1 MRLRVYDGSPTTTW
15 RTPSAIDASS
25 RALDG
30 RASREANPGGALAA
44 SNRHGPDAQSAVKTF
59 VIVIVGVVIATLAAV
74 ATLATTRRHAP
85 VGESQRETR
94 VLTGFSRIEVVGMAE
109 VRLRQGATEGAT
121 VEATG
126 RLLSRIRT
134 EVRDRTLFIDVA
146 QERQWS
152 DWMHWSGPRRT
163 PRVTVDFIKPERL
176 ESAGAVKIAA
186 ESIRADELRLDFS
199 GASSVRIANL
209 QASGLHLEGS
219 RATKVDLAGKVRTQ
233 VVGLSGAGSYSA
245 TGLESDRAE
254 VHVSG
259 AGKAFVNART
269 SLAVEISGAG
279 LVEYLGDPK
288 LEQDISRGGQVR
300 RRRG

>member
-1 MRLRVYDGSPTTTW
+1 
-15 RTPSAIDASS
+15 
-25 RALDG
+25 
-30 RASREANPGGALAA
+30 
-44 SNRHGPDAQSAVKTF
+44 VKTF
-59 VIVIVGVVIATLAAV
+59 VIVIVGVIIATLAAV

-94 VLTGFSRIEVVGMAE
+94 VLAGFSRIEIVGMAD
-109 VRLRQGATEGAT
+109 VRLRQGTTEGAT

-126 RLLSRIRT
+126 RLLPRIRT

-163 PRVTVDFIKPERL
+163 PRVTVDFIKLERL

-209 QASGLHLEGS
+209 QASGLRLEGS
-219 RATKVDLAGKVRTQ
+219 GATKVELAGKVGTQ
-233 VVGLSGAGSYSA
+233 VVDLSGAGSYSA

-259 AGKAFVNART
+259 AGKAFVNARI

-288 LEQDISRGGQVR
+288 LEQDISGVGKVR

>member
-1 MRLRVYDGSPTTTW
+1 MK
-15 RTPSAIDASS
+15 I
-25 RALDG
+25 
-30 RASREANPGGALAA
+30 
-44 SNRHGPDAQSAVKTF
+44 F
-59 VIVIVGVVIATLAAV
+59 VIVIVGVIIATLAAV

-94 VLTGFSRIEVVGMAE
+94 VLTGFSRIEIVGMAD
-109 VRLRQGATEGAT
+109 VRLRQGTTEGAT

-126 RLLSRIRT
+126 QLLPRIRT

-152 DWMHWSGPRRT
+152 DWMHWSGSRRT
-163 PRVTVDFIKPERL
+163 PRVTVDFIKLERL
-176 ESAGAVKIAA
+176 ESAGAVKIVA

-209 QASGLHLEGS
+209 QASGLRLEGS
-219 RATKVDLAGKVRTQ
+219 GATKAELAGKVGTQ
-233 VVGLSGAGSYSA
+233 FVDLSGAGSYSA

-259 AGKAFVNART
+259 AGKAFVNAKT

-288 LEQDISRGGQVR
+288 LEQDISGVGKVR

>member
-1 MRLRVYDGSPTTTW
+1 M
-15 RTPSAIDASS
+15 
-25 RALDG
+25 
-30 RASREANPGGALAA
+30 
-44 SNRHGPDAQSAVKTF
+44 KTV
-59 VIVIVGVVIATLAAV
+59 VIVIVGVIIATLAAV
-74 ATLATTRRHAP
+74 ATLATTRRQP

-94 VLTGFSRIEVVGMAE
+94 VLTGFSRIEIVGMAD
-109 VRLRQGATEGAT
+109 VRLRQGTTEGAT

-126 RLLSRIRT
+126 RLLPRIRT
-134 EVRDRTLFIDVA
+134 EVRDQTLFIDVA

-163 PRVTVDFIKPERL
+163 PRVTVDFIKLERL

-209 QASGLHLEGS
+209 QASGLRLEGS
-219 RATKVDLAGKVRTQ
+219 GATKVELAGKVGTQ
-233 VVGLSGAGSYSA
+233 FVDLSGAGSYSA

-259 AGKAFVNART
+259 AGKAFVNAKT

-288 LEQDISRGGQVR
+288 LEQDISGVGKVR

>member
-1 MRLRVYDGSPTTTW
+1 
-15 RTPSAIDASS
+15 
-25 RALDG
+25 
-30 RASREANPGGALAA
+30 
-44 SNRHGPDAQSAVKTF
+44 VKTF
-59 VIVIVGVVIATLAAV
+59 VIVIVGVIIATLAAV

-126 RLLSRIRT
+126 RLLPRIRT

-163 PRVTVDFIKPERL
+163 PRVTVDFIKLERL

-199 GASSVRIANL
+199 GASSVKIANL
-209 QASGLHLEGS
+209 EASGLRLEGS
-219 RATKVDLAGKVRTQ
+219 GATKVELAGKVGTQ
-233 VVGLSGAGSYSA
+233 FVDLSGAGSYSA

-288 LEQDISRGGQVR
+288 LEQDISGVGKVR

>member
-1 MRLRVYDGSPTTTW
+1 M
-15 RTPSAIDASS
+15 
-25 RALDG
+25 
-30 RASREANPGGALAA
+30 
-44 SNRHGPDAQSAVKTF
+44 KTV
-59 VIVIVGVVIATLAAV
+59 VIVIVGVIIATLAAV
-74 ATLATTRRHAP
+74 ATLATTRRQP

-94 VLTGFSRIEVVGMAE
+94 VLTGFSRIEIVGMAD
-109 VRLRQGATEGAT
+109 VRLRQGTTEGAT

-126 RLLSRIRT
+126 RLLPRIRT

-163 PRVTVDFIKPERL
+163 PRVTVDFIKLERL

-209 QASGLHLEGS
+209 QASGLRLEGS
-219 RATKVDLAGKVRTQ
+219 GATKVELAGKVGTQ
-233 VVGLSGAGSYSA
+233 FVDLSGAGSYSA

-259 AGKAFVNART
+259 AGKAFVNAKT
-269 SLAVEISGAG
+269 
-279 LVEYLGDPK
+279 
-288 LEQDISRGGQVR
+288 
-300 RRRG
+300 